1 MTSTRLGI
9 CACLLL
15 VISSSAA
22 LADDSKPVRSNTA
35 ERDVI
40 PDALQKY
47 VARDEPD
54 YAWSLEETRKV
65 GSTTI
70 YRLRLTSQKW
80 QNIVWRHNLTV
91 FEPPKLEH
99 PRHMILYIG
108 GGKNGDRLS
117 DGDMLLGLQL
127 SAMAGCRVATLN
139 QVPNQPLMGNKVE
152 DDLITET
159 WLKYLETGDETWP
172 LLFPMVK
179 SAVKAMDAVQSFGE
193 SKGFE
198 KIEGFVISGA
208 SKRGWTSWLTPVA
221 DRRIIATAPIVIDML
236 NFRAQMKYQMET
248 WGKYSEQINDYTRKG
263 LAKIAEGSENPRE
276 TMLRTMM
283 DPYTYRSRLTLPKLL
298 IVGTNDR
305 YWTVDAMTRY
315 YDGLVGPKHVL
326 ACPNVGHNLGDKKI
340 LALTTLAAFFRHAA
354 AGRAM
359 PHVDWTWTN
368 GGPDLHLAVKCD
380 PAPLAAYAWTTTSET
395 KDFRESKWSSHE
407 INVTE
412 GRCVLKTPKPI
423 GSHLAQYIE
432 LQYEIGELRYSLTTQ
447 AFRE

>member
-1 MTSTRLGI
+1 MISLRPGT

-15 VISSSAA
+15 AISTSWS
-22 LADDSKPVRSNTA
+22 LADDPKPVSANAAKA
-35 ERDVI
+35 EII

-47 VARDEPD
+47 VFREEPD
-54 YAWSLEETRKV
+54 FAWSLDETRKV

-70 YRLRLTSQKW
+70 YRLQLTSQKW

-91 FEPPKLEH
+91 FEPPKVEH
-99 PRHMILYIG
+99 PRHMILYVG

-127 SAMAGCRVATLN
+127 SSMAGCRVATLN

-159 WLKYLETGDETWP
+159 WLKYLDTGDETWP

-179 SAVKAMDAVQSFGE
+179 SAVKAMDAVQAFGE

-198 KIEGFVISGA
+198 KVDGFVISGA

-236 NFRAQMKYQMET
+236 NFPAQMKYQMET

-263 LAKIAEGSENPRE
+263 LVKIVEDSENPRE
-276 TMLRTMM
+276 TMLRMMM
-283 DPYTYRSRLTLPKLL
+283 DPYTYRRRLALPKLL

-315 YDGLVGPKHVL
+315 YNDLVGPKHVL
-326 ACPNVGHNLGDKKI
+326 ACPNVGHNLGDKKV
-340 LALTTLAAFFRHAA
+340 LALTTLAAFFRHTA
-354 AGRAM
+354 AGRPM
-359 PHVDWTWTN
+359 PQVDWTWSN
-368 GGPDLHLAVKCD
+368 GGTEVELAVQCE
-380 PAPLAAYAWTTTSET
+380 PAPLAAHAWTTTSDT
-395 KDFRESKWSSHE
+395 KDFRESKWTSRE
-407 INVTE
+407 IEVKN
-412 GRCVLKTPKPI
+412 GRCILKTPKPV
-423 GSHLAQYIE
+423 GNHLAEYIE
-432 LQYEIGELRYSLTTQ
+432 LHYEIGELRYSLTTQ
-447 AFRE
+447 PFRE